1 MITSFLVYPFMIFSM
16 FMLFRVP
23 VNCYNGRLLKARTN
37 MMYWFHVAIG
47 IFIFIF
53 FTGVRWD
60 VGIDQLSYWQIYNTL
75 SLTDT
80 FIRDD
85 MEIGFVGFMKLLS
98 KIGLSSTVFFA
109 IVGLIQLCCT
119 LTIFRRE
126 KFVIPFFC
134 IGLICGGIFF
144 SWCNG
149 LRQQLVLSVFLCICS
164 FFLLEKKVVPTL
176 ISIFLLTFF
185 HRSAVFL
192 FVLVPLMWIDLE
204 KFFIKRKWQYL
215 ILFVALIL
223 SQFSVWENLS
233 DYLDKLLVFVE
244 YDDRYNSEVLMR
256 VGSRTVNFGAR
267 RIIFL
272 LFDILIIFYSNRMRQ
287 FYSSK
292 IYYFVHALFLVLIFI
307 QQLFMNSLAFSRF
320 VDYFVIYRV
329 IMLAYLM
336 YYLFYIHSY
345 MMGWVIILLLAC
357 HLSIQ
362 IIVDKGHH
370 SDCVR
375 YEFVWNR

>member
-1 MITSFLVYPFMIFSM
+1 MRWNFLFLVQ
-16 FMLFRVP
+16 
-23 VNCYNGRLLKARTN
+23 
-37 MMYWFHVAIG
+37 W
-47 IFIFIF
+47 
-53 FTGVRWD
+53 
-60 VGIDQLSYWQIYNTL
+60 
-75 SLTDT
+75 
-80 FIRDD
+80 
-85 MEIGFVGFMKLLS
+85 S
-98 KIGLSSTVFFA
+98 KTTA
-109 IVGLIQLCCT
+109 CIVC
-119 LTIFRRE
+119 
-126 KFVIPFFC
+126 
-134 IGLICGGIFF
+134 
-144 SWCNG
+144 
-149 LRQQLVLSVFLCICS
+149 FLCICS

-223 SQFSVWENLS
+223 SQFSVWENLFN
-233 DYLDKLLVFVE
+233 YLDKFLTFVE

-256 VGSRTVNFGAR
+256 VGSRTMNFGAR

-272 LFDILIIFYSNRMRQ
+272 IFDILIVFYSNKMRH
-287 FYSSK
+287 FYPSK
-292 IYYFVHALFLVLIFI
+292 NYGFVYALFLVLIFI
-307 QQLFMNSLAFSRF
+307 QPLFINSLALSRF

-362 IIVDKGHH
+362 IIVDKGYH